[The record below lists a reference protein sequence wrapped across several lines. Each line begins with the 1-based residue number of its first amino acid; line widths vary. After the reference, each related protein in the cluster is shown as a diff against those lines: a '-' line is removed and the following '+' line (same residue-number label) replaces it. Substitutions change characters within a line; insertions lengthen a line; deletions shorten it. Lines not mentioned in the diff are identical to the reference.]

1 MSEINSFIEMI
12 KALDGVGG
20 YLPVILA
27 AVMIWALK
35 NRERPADP
43 PFTITKQDW
52 DHRNEMINNMNTRL
66 ARIEGQLAA
75 NSRD

>member
-1 MSEINSFIEMI
+1 MSEINSIIEMI
-12 KALDGVGG
+12 KALDGAGG
-20 YLPVILA
+20 YWPFILA

-52 DHRNEMINNMNTRL
+52 DHRNEMINNINTRV
-66 ARIEGQLAA
+66 ARIEGKLTP
-75 NSRD
+75 NSKD